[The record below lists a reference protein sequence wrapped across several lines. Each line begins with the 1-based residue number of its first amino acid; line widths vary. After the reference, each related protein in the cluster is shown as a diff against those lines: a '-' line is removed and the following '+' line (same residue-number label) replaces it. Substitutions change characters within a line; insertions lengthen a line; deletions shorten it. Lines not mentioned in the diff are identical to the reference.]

1 MKKYLMSAGVFA
13 LSPFAQ
19 ADLVGDSHANL
30 GLRNFY
36 FNNDFR
42 DQAGS
47 LGQSKTEE
55 WAQAFVLDFKSGYTE
70 GPIGVGLDALGLM
83 GVTLDS
89 GDGRHRGSS
98 MIPDEGSG
106 ASQQWSRLGL
116 TPKLK
121 VANTELR
128 YGTLMPK
135 LPYNVFGDFVP
146 VASMG
151 RAANVIVVN
160 PQVPAKTIQEL
171 VALSKSKPNSISY
184 ASPGVGSSLHL
195 AGELFKDKS
204 GADIMHVAYKGS
216 GQGLNDALG
225 GTIPM
230 LIANMPTV
238 LPHVQSGK
246 LRALA
251 VTGDRRS
258 TLAPNLPTVAESGLP
273 GYSSVTW
280 FGIYGP
286 AGMKPELVARINQ
299 AFNRAIQNP
308 EVIASLAKQGVEPA
322 KPQTPAQ
329 FAAMVQADSARWA
342 KVIRDNHITLE

>member
-1 MKKYLMSAGVFA
+1 MQRSDFLKSCLALASVLALPVAHAATAAEQLSSGQFTIIAPFPAGGAVDI
-13 LSPFAQ
+13 LSRILAT
-19 ADLVGDSHANL
+19 
-30 GLRNFY
+30 GL
-36 FNNDFR
+36 
-42 DQAGS
+42 
-47 LGQSKTEE
+47 TEE
-55 WAQAFVLDFKSGYTE
+55 YKQAAIVDNRPGAN
-70 GPIGVGLDALGLM
+70 GNIGIDMVKRAKPDGH
-83 GVTLDS
+83 TLLVVPQ
-89 GDGRHRGSS
+89 GN
-98 MIPDEGSG
+98 
-106 ASQQWSRLGL
+106 L
-116 TPKLK
+116 TINP
-121 VANTELR
+121 
-128 YGTLMPK
+128 TLMPK

-251 VTGDRRS
+251 VTDATRS
-258 TLAPNLPTVAESGLP
+258 SFLPNVPTLAEAGVP
-273 GYSSVTW
+273 GIAVSSW
-280 FGIYGP
+280 YGVLAP
-286 AGMKPELVARINQ
+286 KNTP
-299 AFNRAIQNP
+299 P
-308 EVIASLAKQGVEPA
+308 EVVKQLAEDIDKVMKTQAAQNQLKAQGM
-322 KPQTPAQ
+322 TPWVVKGDAFGELIRKETALWAPVVKSHNIVAQ
-329 FAAMVQADSARWA
+329 
-342 KVIRDNHITLE
+342 

>member
-1 MKKYLMSAGVFA
+1 MQRSAFLKSCLA
-13 LSPFAQ
+13 LASVLALPVAHAATAAEQLSSGQFTIIAPFPAGG
-19 ADLVGDSHANL
+19 AVDILSRILAT
-30 GLRNFY
+30 GL
-36 FNNDFR
+36 
-42 DQAGS
+42 
-47 LGQSKTEE
+47 TEE
-55 WAQAFVLDFKSGYTE
+55 YKQASIVDNRPGAN
-70 GPIGVGLDALGLM
+70 GNIGIDMVKRAKPDGH
-83 GVTLDS
+83 TLLVVPQ
-89 GDGRHRGSS
+89 GN
-98 MIPDEGSG
+98 
-106 ASQQWSRLGL
+106 L
-116 TPKLK
+116 TINP
-121 VANTELR
+121 
-128 YGTLMPK
+128 TLMPK

-171 VALSKSKPNSISY
+171 VALSKSKPDSISY

-251 VTGDRRS
+251 VTDATRS
-258 TLAPNLPTVAESGLP
+258 SFLPNVPTLAEAGVP
-273 GYSSVTW
+273 GIAVSSW
-280 FGIYGP
+280 YGVLAP
-286 AGMKPELVARINQ
+286 KNTP
-299 AFNRAIQNP
+299 P
-308 EVIASLAKQGVEPA
+308 EVVKQLAEDIDKVMKTQAAQNQLKAQGM
-322 KPQTPAQ
+322 TPWVVKGDAFGELIRKETALWAPVVKSHNIVAQ
-329 FAAMVQADSARWA
+329 
-342 KVIRDNHITLE
+342 

>member
-1 MKKYLMSAGVFA
+1 MQRSAFLKSCLALACSAA
-13 LSPFAQ
+13 LSAAMSPAYAAGAAEQLSSGQFTIIAPFPAGG
-19 ADLVGDSHANL
+19 AVDILSRILAT
-30 GLRNFY
+30 GL
-36 FNNDFR
+36 
-42 DQAGS
+42 
-47 LGQSKTEE
+47 TEE
-55 WAQAFVLDFKSGYTE
+55 YKQAAIVDNRPGAN
-70 GPIGVGLDALGLM
+70 GNIGIDMVKRAKPDGH
-83 GVTLDS
+83 TLLVVPQ
-89 GDGRHRGSS
+89 GN
-98 MIPDEGSG
+98 
-106 ASQQWSRLGL
+106 L
-116 TPKLK
+116 TINP
-121 VANTELR
+121 
-128 YGTLMPK
+128 TLMPK

-171 VALSKSKPNSISY
+171 VALSKSKPDSISY

-251 VTGDRRS
+251 VTDATRS
-258 TLAPNLPTVAESGLP
+258 NFLPNVPTLAEAGIP
-273 GYSSVTW
+273 GIAVSSW
-280 FGIYGP
+280 YGVLAP
-286 AGMKPELVARINQ
+286 KNTP
-299 AFNRAIQNP
+299 P
-308 EVIASLAKQGVEPA
+308 EVVRQLAEDIDKVMKTQAAQNQLKSQGM
-322 KPQTPAQ
+322 TPWVVKGDAFGELIRKETALWAPVVKSHHIVAQ
-329 FAAMVQADSARWA
+329 
-342 KVIRDNHITLE
+342 

>member
-1 MKKYLMSAGVFA
+1 MQRSDFLKSCLALASVLALPVAHAATAAEQLSAGQFTVIA
-13 LSPFAQ
+13 PFPAGGPVDILARILATGLTEHYKQ
-19 ADLVGDSHANL
+19 AAIVDN
-30 GLRNFY
+30 R
-36 FNNDFR
+36 
-42 DQAGS
+42 
-47 LGQSKTEE
+47 
-55 WAQAFVLDFKSGYTE
+55 
-70 GPIGVGLDALGLM
+70 P
-83 GVTLDS
+83 
-89 GDGRHRGSS
+89 
-98 MIPDEGSG
+98 G
-106 ASQQWSRLGL
+106 ASGNIGIDMVKRAKPDGHTLLVVPQGNL
-116 TPKLK
+116 TINP
-121 VANTELR
+121 
-128 YGTLMPK
+128 TLMPK

-251 VTGDRRS
+251 VTDATRS
-258 TLAPNLPTVAESGLP
+258 SFLPNVPTLAEAGVP
-273 GYSSVTW
+273 GIAVSSW
-280 FGIYGP
+280 YGVLAP
-286 AGMKPELVARINQ
+286 KNTP
-299 AFNRAIQNP
+299 P
-308 EVIASLAKQGVEPA
+308 EVVKQLAEDIDKVMKTQAAQNQLKAQGM
-322 KPQTPAQ
+322 TPWVVKGDAFGELIRKETVLWAPVVKSHNIVAQ
-329 FAAMVQADSARWA
+329 
-342 KVIRDNHITLE
+342 

>member
-1 MKKYLMSAGVFA
+1 MQRSAFLKSCLALACTAALPAAMSPALAAGA
-13 LSPFAQ
+13 AEELSSGPFTIIAPFP
-19 ADLVGDSHANL
+19 AGGAVDILSRILAT
-30 GLRNFY
+30 GL
-36 FNNDFR
+36 
-42 DQAGS
+42 
-47 LGQSKTEE
+47 TEE
-55 WAQAFVLDFKSGYTE
+55 YKQAAIVDNRPGAN
-70 GPIGVGLDALGLM
+70 GNIGIDMVKRARPDGH
-83 GVTLDS
+83 TLLVVPQ
-89 GDGRHRGSS
+89 GN
-98 MIPDEGSG
+98 
-106 ASQQWSRLGL
+106 L
-116 TPKLK
+116 TINP
-121 VANTELR
+121 
-128 YGTLMPK
+128 TLMPK

-251 VTGDRRS
+251 VTDATRS
-258 TLAPNLPTVAESGLP
+258 SFLPNVPTLAEAGVP
-273 GYSSVTW
+273 GIAVSSW
-280 FGIYGP
+280 YGVLAP
-286 AGMKPELVARINQ
+286 KNTP
-299 AFNRAIQNP
+299 P
-308 EVIASLAKQGVEPA
+308 EVVKQLAEDIDKVMKTQAAQNQLKAQGM
-322 KPQTPAQ
+322 TPWVVKGDAFGELIRKETGLWAPVVKSHNIVAQ
-329 FAAMVQADSARWA
+329 
-342 KVIRDNHITLE
+342 

>member
-1 MKKYLMSAGVFA
+1 MQRSAFLKSCLALACSAA
-13 LSPFAQ
+13 LSAAMSPAYAAGAAEQLSSGQFTIIAPFPAGG
-19 ADLVGDSHANL
+19 AVDILSRILAT
-30 GLRNFY
+30 GL
-36 FNNDFR
+36 
-42 DQAGS
+42 
-47 LGQSKTEE
+47 TEE
-55 WAQAFVLDFKSGYTE
+55 YKQAAIVDNRPGAN
-70 GPIGVGLDALGLM
+70 GNIGIDMVKRAKPDGH
-83 GVTLDS
+83 TLLVVPQ
-89 GDGRHRGSS
+89 GN
-98 MIPDEGSG
+98 
-106 ASQQWSRLGL
+106 L
-116 TPKLK
+116 TINP
-121 VANTELR
+121 
-128 YGTLMPK
+128 TLMPK

-171 VALSKSKPNSISY
+171 VALSKSKPDSISY

-251 VTGDRRS
+251 VTDATRS
-258 TLAPNLPTVAESGLP
+258 SFLPNVPTLAEAGVP
-273 GYSSVTW
+273 GIAVSSW
-280 FGIYGP
+280 YGVLAP
-286 AGMKPELVARINQ
+286 KNTS
-299 AFNRAIQNP
+299 P
-308 EVIASLAKQGVEPA
+308 EVVKQLAEDIDKVMKTQAAQNQLKAQGM
-322 KPQTPAQ
+322 TPWVVKGDAFGELIRKETALWAPVVKSHNIVAQ
-329 FAAMVQADSARWA
+329 
-342 KVIRDNHITLE
+342 

>member
-1 MKKYLMSAGVFA
+1 MQRSDFLKFCLALASVLALPVAHAATAAEQLSSGQFTIIAPFPAGGAVDI
-13 LSPFAQ
+13 LSRILAT
-19 ADLVGDSHANL
+19 
-30 GLRNFY
+30 GL
-36 FNNDFR
+36 
-42 DQAGS
+42 
-47 LGQSKTEE
+47 TEE
-55 WAQAFVLDFKSGYTE
+55 YKQAAIVDNRPGAN
-70 GPIGVGLDALGLM
+70 GNIGIDMVKRAKPDGH
-83 GVTLDS
+83 TLLVVPQ
-89 GDGRHRGSS
+89 GN
-98 MIPDEGSG
+98 
-106 ASQQWSRLGL
+106 L
-116 TPKLK
+116 TINP
-121 VANTELR
+121 
-128 YGTLMPK
+128 TLMPK

-251 VTGDRRS
+251 VTDATRS
-258 TLAPNLPTVAESGLP
+258 SFLPNVPTLAEAGVP
-273 GYSSVTW
+273 GIAVSSW
-280 FGIYGP
+280 YGVLAP
-286 AGMKPELVARINQ
+286 KNTP
-299 AFNRAIQNP
+299 P
-308 EVIASLAKQGVEPA
+308 EVVKQLAEDIDKVMKTQAAQNQLKAQGM
-322 KPQTPAQ
+322 TPWVVKGDAFGELIRKETVLWAPVVKSHNIVAQ
-329 FAAMVQADSARWA
+329 
-342 KVIRDNHITLE
+342 